1 MNNLNIKINDD
12 VSEDLLNR
20 YETSGYVLQTRH

>member
-12 VSEDLLNR
+12 ISEDLLSMNP
-20 YETSGYVLQTRH
+20 TDMFLQTRY